1 MLLVSSAEY
10 LLKTRGAVGVSVMLW
25 TMLFWKTLSL
35 GIHVDI
41 SLTHATYLNI
51 ITDVST
57 LLDGSGI
64 LWWQGNLSAG

>member
-1 MLLVSSAEY
+1 
-10 LLKTRGAVGVSVMLW
+10 MLW